1 MKKHLINLFALVLLA
16 GSAVSCKKAYDN
28 NNLDPLA
35 PSLADIPVTVTNFNV
50 FERFPVFFA
59 TAPAGAFTITFSIPA
74 DKGKIKEI
82 TKVTTGNNGLRDLQT
97 GAPAVLYNY
106 NTATSAAVAIPGNGS
121 NTITFTSDLDT
132 YTKYRTRVGAG
143 VATVNPVVSTN
154 PQAPTQIEYYFLLT
168 LDNGTTIIPER
179 VRVRVQ

>member
-1 MKKHLINLFALVLLA
+1 MKKQLIKFLALVLLA
-16 GSAVSCKKAYDN
+16 GSVASCKKPYDN

-35 PSLADIPVTVTNFNV
+35 PSLAEIPVTVSNFNV

-59 TAPAGAFTITFSIPA
+59 TAPAGSFTITFSIPA

-97 GAPAVLYNY
+97 GLPTVLYNY
-106 NTATSAAVAIPGNGS
+106 NATTASTVAVPGNGS
-121 NTITFTSDLDT
+121 STITFTSDLDT
-132 YTKYRTRVGAG
+132 YTQDRTRVGAG

-154 PQAPTQIEYYFLLT
+154 PQAPTQVEYYFLLT
-168 LDNGTTIIPER
+168 LENGSTVIPAR
-179 VRVRVQ
+179 VRVRVL

>member
-1 MKKHLINLFALVLLA
+1 MKKQLINLLALVLLA
-16 GSAVSCKKAYDN
+16 GSATSCKKAYDN

-35 PSLADIPVTVTNFNV
+35 PSYADIPVTVTNYNV
-50 FERFPVFFA
+50 LERFPVFFA
-59 TAPAGAFTITFSIPA
+59 TAPAGSFKVTFSIPA

-82 TKVTTGNNGLRDLQT
+82 SKVTTGANGLRDLQT

-106 NTATSAAVAIPGNGS
+106 NSSSATTVTVPGDGS
-121 NTITFTSDLDT
+121 NTISFTSDLDT
-132 YTKYRTRVGAG
+132 YSKYRTRVGTG

-179 VRVRVQ
+179 VRVRVL